1 MTNRYA
7 RVLLCIACAVLLMS
21 CQPKEKREAD
31 KNIYPLTGLEA
42 DGNVQQRPLAV
53 VVNNHPKARP
63 QSGLSKA
70 DIVIEALS
78 EGPITRFLAIYQS
91 EMPEAAGPFRSARE
105 YFIDLALGFD
115 GLLVHHGWSPGAKN
129 RLKSGDSDHING
141 MDYDGSLF
149 WRTDFREAPHN
160 SYTSFK
166 NIKKAADDKGYSMK
180 ARTEPYTFK
189 TARAASSG
197 TPYSARLDY
206 GTKNVTN
213 NVEYGYDK
221 KAGGYVRTSDGM
233 LTTDL
238 ETEEPVVLQN
248 ILIVEAEHQVKDTD
262 GRRDID
268 LRSGG
273 QGLLLQNG
281 EVRQVD
287 WKNEDGRIIP
297 VKDGKTVPFVPGKTW
312 INIIPDLS
320 KVSISKGEG
329 V

>member
-1 MTNRYA
+1 MINRYV
-7 RVLLCIACAVLLMS
+7 RVLLSIACAAMLMS
-21 CQPKEKREAD
+21 CGISNEQ
-31 KNIYPLTGLEA
+31 NVQNTYPLTGMKA
-42 DGNVQQRPLAV
+42 DGEIRKRPLAV

-70 DIVIEALS
+70 DIVIESLS
-78 EGPITRFLAIYQS
+78 EGPITRFLAIFQS
-91 EMPEAAGPFRSARE
+91 EMPETAGPVRSARE

-115 GLLVHHGWSPGAKN
+115 GILVHHGWSPGAKK
-129 RLKSGDSDHING
+129 RLENGAADHING

-149 WRTDFREAPHN
+149 WRADFREAPHN
-160 SYTSFK
+160 SYTSFE
-166 NIKKAADDKGYSMK
+166 NIKKAAADKGYSMK
-180 ARTEPYTFK
+180 AAPEPYTFK
-189 TARAASSG
+189 KARPTSG
-197 TPYSARLDY
+197 TPYRIRLDY

-213 NVEYGYDK
+213 QVDFGYDK
-221 KAGGYVRTSDGM
+221 KVDGYMRMSDGM

-238 ETEEPVVLQN
+238 ETEEPIILQN
-248 ILIVEAEHQVKDTD
+248 ILIVEAEHRIKDAY

-281 EVRQVD
+281 EVHQVD
-287 WKNEDGRIIP
+287 WKNEEGRLVP